1 MHMTVA
7 ELGVLLLVLYG
18 VFHYLRVLATTR
30 AALAFLGAVAVGLT
44 GTVGR
49 IAGDIASWA
58 QHAVGSAS
66 NWAFGVPV
74 AAALFIT
81 LVVLLAHD
89 LHPLAHDLHPR
100 KGTSARTGY
109 LALAVGVLLVAGV
122 SQFPALAPV
131 VEWVRSLLAGITQ
144 FINTL

>member
-30 AALAFLGAVAVGLT
+30 AVLAFLGAVAVGLT

-49 IAGDIASWA
+49 IAGDVASWA
-58 QHAVGSAS
+58 QHAVGSVS

-89 LHPLAHDLHPR
+89 LHPR
-100 KGTSARTGY
+100 KGASARTGY
-109 LALAVGVLLVAGV
+109 LALAVGILLVAGV

-131 VEWVRSLLAGITQ
+131 VEWVRSLLAGIAQ
-144 FINTL
+144 FVSTL